1 MCETLLLQRM
11 LRIILISS
19 VLIGSLS
26 FLKAANT
33 QAPVIESPA
42 ARKWADSVLST
53 LTYQEKLGQL
63 FMVDAFSNKDQL
75 HVQKIAALVDSFH
88 IGGLIF
94 FQGGPVRQAE
104 LTNYYQSLAKIPL
117 MIGIDGE
124 WGLSMR
130 LDSTIRYPR
139 QMTLSAGADSTL
151 VYRMGREIAW
161 ECKRMG
167 IHINFAPTVDV
178 NNNPLNPIIN
188 SRSFGEDQHRVA
200 LLGSAYAAGLQD
212 GGVMACAKHFPGHGN
227 TDSDSHLALP
237 VVHDDTA
244 TLDSIALVPF
254 RKLFNE
260 GVASV
265 MVAHL
270 YIPSLD
276 STKDL
281 AGTLSPAVVKGL
293 LREKM
298 GYKGL
303 VFTDALNMKGVAN
316 YKPPG
321 DLEIA
326 ALQAGNDILLY
337 SENIPVAIEK
347 IHLAIQNC
355 ELDEADIEDKVR
367 RILMAKYWAGLS
379 RYRPVELENL
389 SNDLNAP
396 EAALLNHQLFSPSV
410 TLLRNKN
417 SLIPLSPNPKHKIA
431 SLVIGEVPGVYF
443 QEVLNRYA
451 EVKMFG
457 ISRDASVASADS
469 MLQALYD
476 YDKIIVSIHNTSIN
490 AAKNFNITETT
501 RYLTGKLSH
510 RKNALLCVF
519 GNAYVLGKLDYLED
533 WNTLVLCY
541 EDTWLPQQYAAEKI
555 FGVGSFRG
563 HLPVSPEA
571 HYKRGMGISA
581 LEIPRLAYRL
591 PEEAGIAS
599 DIVSYIDT
607 IVHQSIADTTMPGCQ
622 VLASVRGKVIYSKA
636 FGYHTY
642 DSLKQVKVN
651 DLYDI
656 ASVTKIAAT
665 GLALMH
671 LEERNKIE
679 IDARASKYLPE
690 LKNTNKRDLTL
701 RELMAHQAGLRS
713 WIPFWQETV
722 DSNGLDTSLYR
733 FSAEEGYGIQLGDS
747 LFLADSYRDTI
758 WERIIASPV
767 ENRGRY
773 VYSDLGLF
781 ILQRVVEKV
790 SGESLDEY
798 VRDTFYRPM
807 GLWQCVFK
815 PLDQF
820 SKDIIVPTEMDTA
833 WRRQLV
839 HGYVHD
845 PAAAML
851 GGVAGNAGLFSNAHS
866 LAVIMQMLMNGGSY
880 GGHQY
885 LKQATVDKF
894 TVQAF
899 PGSANRRGLLF
910 DKPDKNAGTNGPTAE
925 GASSMA
931 FGHSGFTG
939 TCAWADPETGLVYVF
954 LSNRVHPDA
963 SNNKLARNNV
973 RTRVMQVL
981 YDGLNEK

>member
-1 MCETLLLQRM
+1 
-11 LRIILISS
+11 
-19 VLIGSLS
+19 
-26 FLKAANT
+26 
-33 QAPVIESPA
+33 
-42 ARKWADSVLST
+42 
-53 LTYQEKLGQL
+53 
-63 FMVDAFSNKDQL
+63 
-75 HVQKIAALVDSFH
+75 
-88 IGGLIF
+88 
-94 FQGGPVRQAE
+94 
-104 LTNYYQSLAKIPL
+104 
-117 MIGIDGE
+117 
-124 WGLSMR
+124 
-130 LDSTIRYPR
+130 
-139 QMTLSAGADSTL
+139 
-151 VYRMGREIAW
+151 
-161 ECKRMG
+161 
-167 IHINFAPTVDV
+167 
-178 NNNPLNPIIN
+178 
-188 SRSFGEDQHRVA
+188 
-200 LLGSAYAAGLQD
+200 
-212 GGVMACAKHFPGHGN
+212 
-227 TDSDSHLALP
+227 
-237 VVHDDTA
+237 
-244 TLDSIALVPF
+244 
-254 RKLFNE
+254 
-260 GVASV
+260 
-265 MVAHL
+265 
-270 YIPSLD
+270 
-276 STKDL
+276 
-281 AGTLSPAVVKGL
+281 
-293 LREKM
+293 
-298 GYKGL
+298 
-303 VFTDALNMKGVAN
+303 
-316 YKPPG
+316 
-321 DLEIA
+321 
-326 ALQAGNDILLY
+326 
-337 SENIPVAIEK
+337 
-347 IHLAIQNC
+347 
-355 ELDEADIEDKVR
+355 
-367 RILMAKYWAGLS
+367 
-379 RYRPVELENL
+379 
-389 SNDLNAP
+389 
-396 EAALLNHQLFSPSV
+396 
-410 TLLRNKN
+410 
-417 SLIPLSPNPKHKIA
+417 
-431 SLVIGEVPGVYF
+431 
-443 QEVLNRYA
+443 
-451 EVKMFG
+451 
-457 ISRDASVASADS
+457 
-469 MLQALYD
+469 
-476 YDKIIVSIHNTSIN
+476 
-490 AAKNFNITETT
+490 
-501 RYLTGKLSH
+501 
-510 RKNALLCVF
+510 
-519 GNAYVLGKLDYLED
+519 
-533 WNTLVLCY
+533 VLCY

-581 LEIPRLAYRL
+581 LEIPRLSYRL

-607 IVHQSIADTTMPGCQ
+607 IVHQSIADTAMPGCQ

-642 DSLKQVKVN
+642 DSMRQVKVN

-665 GLALMH
+665 ALALMH

-679 IDARASKYLPE
+679 IEARASKYLPE

-713 WIPFWQETV
+713 WIPFWLETV
-722 DSNGLDTSLYR
+722 DSTGLDTSLYR
-733 FSAEEGYGIQLGDS
+733 FIAEDGFNIQLGDS

-758 WERIIASPV
+758 WQRIIASPV

-781 ILQRVVEKV
+781 ILQKVVEKV

-815 PLDQF
+815 PLEHF
-820 SKDIIVPTEMDTA
+820 SKEEIVPTEKDTA
-833 WRRQLV
+833 FRRQLV

-880 GGHQY
+880 GGRQY

-899 PGSANRRGLLF
+899 PGSSNRRGLLF
-910 DKPDKNAGTNGPTAE
+910 DKPDKSAGQNGPTAE